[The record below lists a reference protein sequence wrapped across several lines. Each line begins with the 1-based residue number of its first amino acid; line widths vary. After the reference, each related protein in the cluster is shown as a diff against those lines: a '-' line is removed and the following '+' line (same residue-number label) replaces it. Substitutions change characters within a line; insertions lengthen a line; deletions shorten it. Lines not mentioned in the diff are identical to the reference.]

1 MNLVKHISCV
11 VSLVDSMCIVVI
23 RIMFIKMLE
32 SLAVI
37 GSCVWSNALV
47 TCDAIVVFC
56 NCYIYIY
63 IRCDLVFELSICV
76 RSIWVKVYV

>member
-11 VSLVDSMCIVVI
+11 VSLVDNVCVMVV
-23 RIMFIKMLE
+23 RIMSIEMFE

-37 GSCVWSNALV
+37 ESCIRSNALV

-56 NCYIYIY
+56 NCYIYI
-63 IRCDLVFELSICV
+63 RCELVFELSIYEE
-76 RSIWVKVYV
+76 WLNE

>member
-32 SLAVI
+32 SLAAI

-47 TCDAIVVFC
+47 TCDAIVVF
-56 NCYIYIY
+56 
-63 IRCDLVFELSICV
+63 
-76 RSIWVKVYV
+76 